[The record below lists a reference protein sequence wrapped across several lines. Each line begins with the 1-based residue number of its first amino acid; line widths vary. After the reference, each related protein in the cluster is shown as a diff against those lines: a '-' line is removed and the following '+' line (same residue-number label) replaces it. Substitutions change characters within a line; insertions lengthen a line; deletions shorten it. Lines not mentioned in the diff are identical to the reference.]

1 MVFSN
6 AYDENYAAYFL
17 ADDAVNAHVAYN
29 SDKKLQLAAGAQAR
43 KYTVTVT
50 AENGGTAQ
58 AAPASAAAGETVTLT
73 ATPND
78 GYHFKAWEV
87 LSGNVAIT
95 DNGFAMPA
103 ENVSIKAIFEK
114 HSFTAETAEEEYL
127 KSAATCTEKAVYY
140 KSCAVCNLTSKG
152 TADEATFASGNVLGH
167 NFGVWTS
174 NSDGTH
180 TRVCSRNEIHTETNV
195 CAYGDWKTN
204 RYSHWRTCTLC
215 GAETEPL
222 NHSDQDDDH
231 CCDVCGM
238 QMTGHAFTA
247 EKAEAKYLK
256 SAATCMEKAVYYKSC
271 TLCGLTSKGT
281 AGEETFESGNVLGHD
296 FGAWTS
302 NGDGTHT
309 RTCSRDKNHT
319 ETKDCH
325 GGTATCTEKA
335 VCADC
340 KTAYGELTAHN
351 FTAEKAEAEYLKSAA
366 TCMEKAVYYKSCT
379 LCGLTSK
386 GTAGEEAFES
396 GNVLGHDF
404 GAWTSNGDGTH
415 TRTCSRNKSHTETK
429 DCHGGTANCHA
440 KAICE
445 ICKQAYG
452 AVDPAKH
459 DGGTELKN
467 AKDATCTATGYT
479 GDTYCKGCG
488 VKLSDGAVIPMLEH
502 SYGEWTIVREPTAGA
517 QGERTRTCLNCSHQQ
532 TEVLHATGKFEDVP
546 AGSYYE
552 EAVIW
557 AAEEGIT
564 SGTDTTHFSP
574 DSICTRAQA
583 VTFLW
588 RAAGS
593 PAPETSTMPFTDVSV
608 GSYYY
613 DAVLWAAENGITA
626 GTSKTTFSPN
636 ADCTRAHIVSFLWRS
651 EKYPAAEGSNPFTDV
666 APTAYYATAVQWA
679 VANRITAGTSETTF
693 SPNAGCTR
701 AQIVTFLWRW
711 MK

>member
-1 MVFSN
+1 MC
-6 AYDENYAAYFL
+6 
-17 ADDAVNAHVAYN
+17 
-29 SDKKLQLAAGAQAR
+29 
-43 KYTVTVT
+43 
-50 AENGGTAQ
+50 
-58 AAPASAAAGETVTLT
+58 P
-73 ATPND
+73 
-78 GYHFKAWEV
+78 
-87 LSGNVAIT
+87 
-95 DNGFAMPA
+95 
-103 ENVSIKAIFEK
+103 IKAIFEK
-114 HSFTAETAEEEYL
+114 HSFTAEMAEEEYL
-127 KSAATCTEKAVYY
+127 RSAATCTEKAIYY
-140 KSCAVCNLTSKG
+140 KSCAVCGLTSNG
-152 TADEATFASGNVLGH
+152 TASESTFASGNTLGH
-167 NFGVWTS
+167 DFGAWIS
-174 NSDGTH
+174 NGDGTH
-180 TRVCSRNEIHTETNV
+180 TRVCSRNESHTETNA

-222 NHSDQDDDH
+222 NHSDQDNDH

-238 QMTGHAFTA
+238 QMTGHDFTA

-256 SAATCMEKAVYYKSC
+256 SAATCTEKAVYYKSC

-281 AGEETFESGNVLGHD
+281 AGEATFASGNVLGHD

-309 RTCSRDKNHT
+309 RICSRD
-319 ETKDCH
+319 
-325 GGTATCTEKA
+325 
-335 VCADC
+335 
-340 KTAYGELTAHN
+340 
-351 FTAEKAEAEYLKSAA
+351 
-366 TCMEKAVYYKSCT
+366 
-379 LCGLTSK
+379 
-386 GTAGEEAFES
+386 
-396 GNVLGHDF
+396 
-404 GAWTSNGDGTH
+404 
-415 TRTCSRNKSHTETK
+415 KSHTETK
-429 DCHGGTANCHA
+429 DCHGGTASCHA

-445 ICKQAYG
+445 VCKQAYG
-452 AVDPAKH
+452 TVDPAKH

-467 AKDATCTATGYT
+467 AKDAPCTATGYT

-532 TEVLHATGKFEDVP
+532 TEVLPATGKFEDVP

-583 VTFLW
+583 VAFLW

-613 DAVLWAAENGITA
+613 NAVLWAAENGITA

-666 APTAYYATAVQWA
+666 APTAYYAAAVQWA

-701 AQIVTFLWRW
+701 AQVVTFLWRW